1 MVQLKSRGTGRRTA
15 FEEFVRSRVVVCD
28 GAMGTML
35 HASGVSLDLSLPE
48 LNLTRPDL
56 VKAIHGAYLA
66 AGAEVIETNTFGAS
80 HFRLAHHGLEARVA
94 EVNLA
99 GARLAREA
107 VALSGGTALVAGS
120 VGPVTP
126 SSPHQRLSTAALAGA
141 FRDQTAALVEGGVDL
156 LIFETFG
163 SLDELL
169 LAIDTAHDIAGG
181 LPLV

>member
-1 MVQLKSRGTGRRTA
+1 MVQLKTPCTRRGTA
-15 FEEFVRSRVVVCD
+15 FEELIRSRVVVCD

-48 LNLTRPDL
+48 LSVTRPDL
-56 VKAIHGAYLA
+56 VKAVHGAYLA

-107 VALSGGTALVAGS
+107 VALSSRTALVAGS
-120 VGPVTP
+120 VGPATP
-126 SSPHQRLSTAALAGA
+126 SGPHQRLGTPAVAGA
-141 FRDQTAALVEGGVDL
+141 FREQIAALFEGG
-156 LIFETFG
+156 
-163 SLDELL
+163 
-169 LAIDTAHDIAGG
+169 
-181 LPLV
+181 